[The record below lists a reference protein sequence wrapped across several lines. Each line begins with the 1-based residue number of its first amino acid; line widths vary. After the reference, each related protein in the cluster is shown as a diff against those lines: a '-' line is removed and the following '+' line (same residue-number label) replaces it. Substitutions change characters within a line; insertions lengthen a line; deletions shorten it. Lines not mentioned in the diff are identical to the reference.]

1 MALTKAERRLRIR
14 RRIRKVVTGTAQ
26 KPRLSVFRSNKE
38 IYAQLIDDVNQVTL
52 LSYSSRS
59 KDLESAT
66 GTKSDMSKQVGQG
79 LAKLALE
86 KGITEVCF
94 DRGGYLYHGR
104 VKHLAEGAREGGLKF

>member
-38 IYAQLIDDVNQVTL
+38 IYAQLIDDVNQATL
-52 LSYSSRS
+52 LSFSSRN
-59 KDLESAT
+59 KEMESTT
-66 GTKSDMSKQVGQG
+66 GTKSDKSYQVGQG
-79 LAKLALE
+79 LAKLAAE

-104 VKHLAEGAREGGLKF
+104 VKQLAEGAREGGLKF